1 MKEDLLGNHLYQTR
15 WIDMHKW
22 WARAMFYNPNLLNY
36 LTFEQ
41 LSYHCFVNTMWHVN
55 IYEPLVFVWIHNLES
70 SKIMFVVGQLWG
82 MWLPWCQ
89 PKVFWMPYRS
99 CSNTL
104 PVSSFRRSAQYW
116 KDHSFLNHFI
126 NYVYH
131 DPYVCSVITICVYWW
146 QGLNMNDEVH
156 CSETNA
162 YHFIWFKKLWAAQLF
177 CSW

>member
-1 MKEDLLGNHLYQTR
+1 MDWHAQMMGSCDVLQPKLTQLLDIWTT
-15 WIDMHKW
+15 
-22 WARAMFYNPNLLNY
+22 LL
-36 LTFEQ
+36 
-41 LSYHCFVNTMWHVN
+41 
-55 IYEPLVFVWIHNLES
+55 PLLCEHYVACKHVWIHNLES